1 MENVREEKKKK
12 ETKDEKRRRG
22 FVLIGQV
29 APVLLKS
36 KHLLPVAMEDSFSK
50 KEKRKIDLSMK

>member
-50 KEKRKIDLSMK
+50 KEKKKEK